1 MVRKCAKHVH
11 GNPLVYR
18 AEIPDTLS
26 IQLGG
31 PPFSWTNQC
40 APKVQVLSTCSRRE
54 TGILNPYCSELKLRP
69 YFDFSDGFMQWL
81 TLSCL
86 RPRGTPR
93 SYHAWNPN
101 ILPQKTGEHR
111 RTHQTLRPLSV
122 GHQGISNMWL
132 WAVHGHSW
140 ALAPASS
147 SDSSSQLSF
156 GPSWGQWQS
165 QCGQSAWRLLFWHV
179 LTCTDYIRQGIWM
192 LWQPDQRM
200 LLFIAFLSL
209 CSKQIGLRD
218 DFLNHSFSFK
228 GLFVDRK
235 GHG

>member
-11 GNPLVYR
+11 GNPLGYR

-101 ILPQKTGEHR
+101 ILPQKTEHR

-147 SDSSSQLSF
+147 SDSSSNCLL
-156 GPSWGQWQS
+156 G
-165 QCGQSAWRLLFWHV
+165 RLGSMTVSVRAKRLKTTLLACTDMYWHV
-179 LTCTDYIRQGIWM
+179 LTIYAKASECSGNQINECCFSLRFFLCAPSRSDCMTIFSTI
-192 LWQPDQRM
+192 PF
-200 LLFIAFLSL
+200 LL
-209 CSKQIGLRD
+209 K
-218 DFLNHSFSFK
+218 DFL
-228 GLFVDRK
+228 
-235 GHG
+235 